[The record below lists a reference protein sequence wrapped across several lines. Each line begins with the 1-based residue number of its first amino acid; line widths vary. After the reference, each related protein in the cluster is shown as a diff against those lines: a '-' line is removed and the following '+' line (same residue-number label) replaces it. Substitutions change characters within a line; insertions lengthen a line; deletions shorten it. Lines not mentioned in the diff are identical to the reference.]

1 MYLRQERGETTE
13 HKYLVDLN
21 NLEPC
26 AEYWLITRT
35 LSINGDSY
43 GEENIHRLVSDND
56 KIEEFRVIP
65 GKQCIV
71 HFQLRIKVV
80 IFARSQ

>member
-1 MYLRQERGETTE
+1 MYLRQERGDTKA

-21 NLEPC
+21 NSEPC

-65 GKQCIV
+65 GKQWIA
-71 HFQLRIKVV
+71 HF
-80 IFARSQ
+80 

>member
-1 MYLRQERGETTE
+1 MYLRQERGDTTA

-21 NLEPC
+21 NWEPC

-65 GKQCIV
+65 GKQWIA
-71 HFQLRIKVV
+71 HF
-80 IFARSQ
+80 